1 MEVQVDLVISFFKN
15 ERRLLKIKNFEFS
28 LWKDEE
34 QNKTVEDIRVHIKYI
49 KVKEK
54 DGLKLFLERT
64 DFGEKITLKISNETD
79 LNNIK
84 MNIIREQKNYE
95 NFLNEYYT
103 NNNSYNLIDGD
114 SFFDYFQKVI
124 KFLDEMEKNLDNIQ
138 IDENLEM
145 ILTMQDDFLHKIESY
160 KNIIDTNI
168 SKLTPNVENQNELIQ
183 QTQEI
188 KNLIEELSDVIK
200 SCTYNLNVSE
210 IQSYINNFKNVVRQ
224 KSKEIIM
231 LIDEIKY
238 NLSNYLA
245 LKSENPDEKAYTDI
259 FNSKEEEISKLL
271 LENENLKIQIENI
284 TFENDIISQFIEE
297 KKKKKKQNITKTIF
311 KKKNFKKKKKFK

>member
-15 ERRLLKIKNFEFS
+15 EKRLLKVENFEFS
-28 LWKDEE
+28 LWKNDE
-34 QNKTVEDIRVHIKYI
+34 QNKPVEDIRVHIKYI

-103 NNNSYNLIDGD
+103 NNNSYNLIEGD

-124 KFLDEMEKNLDNIQ
+124 KFLDEMEKNLENIQ

-145 ILTMQDDFLHKIESY
+145 VLTMQDEFLNKIESY

-168 SKLTPNVENQNELIQ
+168 SKLNTNEQNQNELIQ

-210 IQSYINNFKNVVRQ
+210 IQNYINNFKNVARQ
-224 KSKEIIM
+224 KSREIIM

-284 TFENDIISQFIEE
+284 TFENDIISQFLEE
-297 KKKKKKQNITKTIF
+297 NNK
-311 KKKNFKKKKKFK
+311 

>member
-34 QNKTVEDIRVHIKYI
+34 QNKTIEDIRVHIKYI
-49 KVKEK
+49 KIKEK

-124 KFLDEMEKNLDNIQ
+124 KFLDEMEKNLENIQ

-145 ILTMQDDFLHKIESY
+145 ILTMQDEFLNKIESY

-168 SKLTPNVENQNELIQ
+168 SKLNTNEQNQNELIQ

-210 IQSYINNFKNVVRQ
+210 IQNYINNFKNVVRQ
-224 KSKEIIM
+224 KSREIIM

-284 TFENDIISQFIEE
+284 TFENDIISQFLEE
-297 KKKKKKQNITKTIF
+297 NNK
-311 KKKNFKKKKKFK
+311 

>member
-200 SCTYNLNVSE
+200 SCTYNLNVTE
-210 IQSYINNFKNVVRQ
+210 IQNYINNFKKVVRQ
-224 KSKEIIM
+224 KSREIIM

-245 LKSENPDEKAYTDI
+245 LKSENPDEKAYSDI

-284 TFENDIISQFIEE
+284 TFENDIISQFLEE
-297 KKKKKKQNITKTIF
+297 NK
-311 KKKNFKKKKKFK
+311 

>member
-1 MEVQVDLVISFFKN
+1 MEVQVDLVISFFKY

-34 QNKTVEDIRVHIKYI
+34 QNKTIEDIRVHIKYI
-49 KVKEK
+49 KIKEK

-124 KFLDEMEKNLDNIQ
+124 KFLDEMEKNLENIQ

-145 ILTMQDDFLHKIESY
+145 ILTMQDEFLNKIESY

-168 SKLTPNVENQNELIQ
+168 SKLNTNEQNQNELIQ

-224 KSKEIIM
+224 KSREIIM

-284 TFENDIISQFIEE
+284 TFENDIISQFLEE
-297 KKKKKKQNITKTIF
+297 NNK
-311 KKKNFKKKKKFK
+311 

>member
-34 QNKTVEDIRVHIKYI
+34 QNKTIEDIRVHIKYI
-49 KVKEK
+49 KIKEK

-103 NNNSYNLIDGD
+103 NNNSYNLIEGD

-124 KFLDEMEKNLDNIQ
+124 KFLDEMEKNLENIQ

-145 ILTMQDDFLHKIESY
+145 ILTMQDEFLNKIESY

-168 SKLTPNVENQNELIQ
+168 SKLNTNEQNQNELIQ

-210 IQSYINNFKNVVRQ
+210 IQNYINNFKNVVRQ
-224 KSKEIIM
+224 KSREIIM

-284 TFENDIISQFIEE
+284 TFENDIISQFLEE
-297 KKKKKKQNITKTIF
+297 NNK
-311 KKKNFKKKKKFK
+311 

>member
-1 MEVQVDLVISFFKN
+1 MEVQVDLVVSFFKN
-15 ERRLLKIKNFEFS
+15 ERRLLKINNFEFS
-28 LWKDEE
+28 LWKEDE
-34 QNKTVEDIRVHIKYI
+34 QNKPIEDIRVHIKYI

-145 ILTMQDDFLHKIESY
+145 ILTMQDDFLQKIESY

-168 SKLTPNVENQNELIQ
+168 SKLTPNEQNQNELIQ

-200 SCTYNLNVSE
+200 SCTYNLNVTE
-210 IQSYINNFKNVVRQ
+210 IQNYINNFKKVVRQ
-224 KSKEIIM
+224 KSREIIM

-245 LKSENPDEKAYTDI
+245 LKSENPDEKAYSDI

-284 TFENDIISQFIEE
+284 TFENDIISQFLEE
-297 KKKKKKQNITKTIF
+297 NK
-311 KKKNFKKKKKFK
+311 

>member
-124 KFLDEMEKNLDNIQ
+124 KFLDEMEKNLENIQ

-168 SKLTPNVENQNELIQ
+168 SKLNTNEQNQNELIQ

-210 IQSYINNFKNVVRQ
+210 IQSYINNFKNVARQ
-224 KSKEIIM
+224 KSREIIL

-284 TFENDIISQFIEE
+284 TFENDIISQFLEE
-297 KKKKKKQNITKTIF
+297 NK
-311 KKKNFKKKKKFK
+311 

>member
-95 NFLNEYYT
+95 NFLNEYYS
-103 NNNSYNLIDGD
+103 NNNSYNLIEGD

-124 KFLDEMEKNLDNIQ
+124 KFLDEMEKNLENIQ

-145 ILTMQDDFLHKIESY
+145 ILTMQDEFLNKIESY

-168 SKLTPNVENQNELIQ
+168 SKLNTNEQNQNELIQ

-210 IQSYINNFKNVVRQ
+210 IQNYINNFKNVARQ
-224 KSKEIIM
+224 KSREIIM

-238 NLSNYLA
+238 NLTNYLA
-245 LKSENPDEKAYTDI
+245 LKTENPDEKLYGDI

-284 TFENDIISQFIEE
+284 TFENDIISQFLEE
-297 KKKKKKQNITKTIF
+297 NK
-311 KKKNFKKKKKFK
+311 

>member
-188 KNLIEELSDVIK
+188 KNLIEELSDLVK
-200 SCTYNLNVSE
+200 SCTYNLNVTE
-210 IQSYINNFKNVVRQ
+210 IQNYINDFKNVVRQ
-224 KSKEIIM
+224 KSREIIM

-284 TFENDIISQFIEE
+284 TFENDIISQFLEE
-297 KKKKKKQNITKTIF
+297 NK
-311 KKKNFKKKKKFK
+311 

>member
-34 QNKTVEDIRVHIKYI
+34 QNKTIEDIRVHIKYI
-49 KVKEK
+49 KIKEK

-95 NFLNEYYT
+95 NFLNEYYS
-103 NNNSYNLIDGD
+103 NNNSYNLIEGD

-124 KFLDEMEKNLDNIQ
+124 KFLDEMEKNLENIQ

-145 ILTMQDDFLHKIESY
+145 ILTMQDEFLNKIESY

-168 SKLTPNVENQNELIQ
+168 SKLNTNEQNQNELIQ

-210 IQSYINNFKNVVRQ
+210 IQNYINNFKNVARQ
-224 KSKEIIM
+224 KSREIIM

-271 LENENLKIQIENI
+271 LENENLKIQIE
-284 TFENDIISQFIEE
+284 
-297 KKKKKKQNITKTIF
+297 KKKKK
-311 KKKNFKKKKKFK
+311 

>member
-34 QNKTVEDIRVHIKYI
+34 QNKTIEDIRVHIKYI
-49 KVKEK
+49 KIKEK

-145 ILTMQDDFLHKIESY
+145 ILTMQDDFLQKIESY

-168 SKLTPNVENQNELIQ
+168 SKLTPNEQNQNELIQ

-200 SCTYNLNVSE
+200 SCTYNLNVTE
-210 IQSYINNFKNVVRQ
+210 IQNYINNFKKVVRQ
-224 KSKEIIM
+224 KSREIIM

-245 LKSENPDEKAYTDI
+245 LKSENPDEKAYSDI

-284 TFENDIISQFIEE
+284 TFENDIISQFLEE
-297 KKKKKKQNITKTIF
+297 NK
-311 KKKNFKKKKKFK
+311 

>member
-15 ERRLLKIKNFEFS
+15 EKRLLKVENFEFS
-28 LWKDEE
+28 LWKNDE
-34 QNKTVEDIRVHIKYI
+34 QNKPVEDIRVHIKYI

-145 ILTMQDDFLHKIESY
+145 ILTMQDDFLQKIESY

-168 SKLTPNVENQNELIQ
+168 SKLTPNEQNQNELIQ

-200 SCTYNLNVSE
+200 SCTYNLNVTE
-210 IQSYINNFKNVVRQ
+210 IQNYINNFKKVVRQ
-224 KSKEIIM
+224 KSREIIM

-245 LKSENPDEKAYTDI
+245 LKSENPDEKAYSDI

-284 TFENDIISQFIEE
+284 TFENDIISQFLEE
-297 KKKKKKQNITKTIF
+297 NK
-311 KKKNFKKKKKFK
+311 

>member
-168 SKLTPNVENQNELIQ
+168 SKLTPNEQNQNELIQ

-271 LENENLKIQIENI
+271 LENENLKIQIEN
-284 TFENDIISQFIEE
+284 FETENEIIEE
-297 KKKKKKQNITKTIF
+297 YLKENGEKIN
-311 KKKNFKKKKKFK
+311 

>member
-34 QNKTVEDIRVHIKYI
+34 QNKTIEDIRVHIKYI
-49 KVKEK
+49 KIKEK

-95 NFLNEYYT
+95 NFLNEYYS
-103 NNNSYNLIDGD
+103 NNNSYNLIEGD

-124 KFLDEMEKNLDNIQ
+124 KFLDEMEKNLENIQ

-145 ILTMQDDFLHKIESY
+145 ILTMQDEFLNKIESY

-168 SKLTPNVENQNELIQ
+168 SKLNTNEQNQNELIQ

-210 IQSYINNFKNVVRQ
+210 IQNYINNFKNVVRQ
-224 KSKEIIM
+224 KSREIIM

-284 TFENDIISQFIEE
+284 TFENDIISQFLEE
-297 KKKKKKQNITKTIF
+297 NNK
-311 KKKNFKKKKKFK
+311 

>member
-34 QNKTVEDIRVHIKYI
+34 QNKTIEDIRVHIKYI
-49 KVKEK
+49 KIKEK

-95 NFLNEYYT
+95 NFLNEYYS
-103 NNNSYNLIDGD
+103 NNNSYNLIEGD

-124 KFLDEMEKNLDNIQ
+124 KFLDEMEKNLENIQ

-145 ILTMQDDFLHKIESY
+145 ILTMQDEFLNKIESY

-168 SKLTPNVENQNELIQ
+168 SKLNTNEQNQNELIQ

-210 IQSYINNFKNVVRQ
+210 IQNYINNFKNVARQ
-224 KSKEIIM
+224 KSREIIM

-284 TFENDIISQFIEE
+284 TFENDIISQFLEE
-297 KKKKKKQNITKTIF
+297 NNK
-311 KKKNFKKKKKFK
+311 

>member
-168 SKLTPNVENQNELIQ
+168 SKLTHNVENQNELIQ

-284 TFENDIISQFIEE
+284 TFENDIISQFLEE
-297 KKKKKKQNITKTIF
+297 NK
-311 KKKNFKKKKKFK
+311 

>member
-15 ERRLLKIKNFEFS
+15 EKRLLKVENFEFS
-28 LWKDEE
+28 LWKNDE
-34 QNKTVEDIRVHIKYI
+34 QNKPVEDIRVHIKYI

-124 KFLDEMEKNLDNIQ
+124 KFLDEMEKNLENIQ

-145 ILTMQDDFLHKIESY
+145 ILTMQDDFLNKIESY

-168 SKLTPNVENQNELIQ
+168 SKLTPNEQNQNELIQ

-188 KNLIEELSDVIK
+188 KNLIEELSDLIK

-210 IQSYINNFKNVVRQ
+210 IQNYINNFKNVVRQ
-224 KSKEIIM
+224 KSREIIM

-284 TFENDIISQFIEE
+284 TFENDIISQFLEE
-297 KKKKKKQNITKTIF
+297 NK
-311 KKKNFKKKKKFK
+311 

>member
-1 MEVQVDLVISFFKN
+1 MNYFFFLYFFIFFFGKIKYFMEVQVDLVISFFKN

-34 QNKTVEDIRVHIKYI
+34 QNKTIEDIRVHIKYI
-49 KVKEK
+49 KIKEK

-168 SKLTPNVENQNELIQ
+168 SKLNTNEQNQNELIQ

-210 IQSYINNFKNVVRQ
+210 IQNYINNFKNVARQ
-224 KSKEIIM
+224 KSREIIM

-284 TFENDIISQFIEE
+284 TFENDIISQFLEE
-297 KKKKKKQNITKTIF
+297 NNK
-311 KKKNFKKKKKFK
+311 

>member
-145 ILTMQDDFLHKIESY
+145 ILTMQDDFLQKIESY

-168 SKLTPNVENQNELIQ
+168 SKLTPNEQNQNELIQ

-200 SCTYNLNVSE
+200 SCTYNLNVTE
-210 IQSYINNFKNVVRQ
+210 IQNYINNFKKVVRQ
-224 KSKEIIM
+224 KSREIIM

-284 TFENDIISQFIEE
+284 TFENDIISQFLEE
-297 KKKKKKQNITKTIF
+297 NK
-311 KKKNFKKKKKFK
+311 

>member
-1 MEVQVDLVISFFKN
+1 MEVQVYLVISFFKN

-34 QNKTVEDIRVHIKYI
+34 QNKTIEDIRVHIKYI
-49 KVKEK
+49 KIKEK

-124 KFLDEMEKNLDNIQ
+124 KFLDEMEKNLENIQ

-145 ILTMQDDFLHKIESY
+145 ILTMQDEFLNKIESY

-210 IQSYINNFKNVVRQ
+210 IQNYINNFKNVVRQ
-224 KSKEIIM
+224 KSREIIM

-284 TFENDIISQFIEE
+284 TFENDIISQFLEE
-297 KKKKKKQNITKTIF
+297 NNK
-311 KKKNFKKKKKFK
+311 

>member
-168 SKLTPNVENQNELIQ
+168 SKLNPNDQNQNELIQ

-200 SCTYNLNVSE
+200 SCTYNLNVKE

-284 TFENDIISQFIEE
+284 TFENDIISQFLEE
-297 KKKKKKQNITKTIF
+297 NK
-311 KKKNFKKKKKFK
+311 

>member
-15 ERRLLKIKNFEFS
+15 EKRLLKVENFEFS
-28 LWKDEE
+28 LWKNDE
-34 QNKTVEDIRVHIKYI
+34 QNKPVEDIRVHIKYI

-124 KFLDEMEKNLDNIQ
+124 KFLDEMEKNLENIQ

-145 ILTMQDDFLHKIESY
+145 ILTMQDDFLQKIESY

-168 SKLTPNVENQNELIQ
+168 SKLNTNEQNQNELIQ

-200 SCTYNLNVSE
+200 SCTYNLNVTE
-210 IQSYINNFKNVVRQ
+210 IQNYINNFKKVVRQ
-224 KSKEIIM
+224 KSREIIM

-284 TFENDIISQFIEE
+284 TFENDIISQFLEE
-297 KKKKKKQNITKTIF
+297 NNK
-311 KKKNFKKKKKFK
+311 

>member
-15 ERRLLKIKNFEFS
+15 EKRLLKVENFEFS
-28 LWKDEE
+28 LWKNDE
-34 QNKTVEDIRVHIKYI
+34 QNKPVEDIRVHIKYI
-49 KVKEK
+49 KIKEK
-54 DGLKLFLERT
+54 DGLKLFLERI

-124 KFLDEMEKNLDNIQ
+124 KFLDEMEKNLENIQ

-145 ILTMQDDFLHKIESY
+145 ILTMQDEFLNKIESY

-168 SKLTPNVENQNELIQ
+168 SKLNTNEQNQNELIQ

-210 IQSYINNFKNVVRQ
+210 IQNYINNFKNVVRQ
-224 KSKEIIM
+224 KSREIIM

-284 TFENDIISQFIEE
+284 TFENDIISQFLEE
-297 KKKKKKQNITKTIF
+297 NNK
-311 KKKNFKKKKKFK
+311 

>member
-1 MEVQVDLVISFFKN
+1 MNYFFFYIFLYFFFGKIKYFMEVQVDLVISFFKN

-34 QNKTVEDIRVHIKYI
+34 QNKTIEDIRVHIKYI
-49 KVKEK
+49 KIKEK

-103 NNNSYNLIDGD
+103 NNNSYNLIEGD

-124 KFLDEMEKNLDNIQ
+124 KFLDEMEKNLENIQ

-145 ILTMQDDFLHKIESY
+145 ILTMQDDFLQKIESY

-168 SKLTPNVENQNELIQ
+168 SKLNTNEQNQNELIQ

-210 IQSYINNFKNVVRQ
+210 IQNYINNFKNVVRQ
-224 KSKEIIM
+224 KSREIIM

-284 TFENDIISQFIEE
+284 TFENDIISQFLEE
-297 KKKKKKQNITKTIF
+297 NNK
-311 KKKNFKKKKKFK
+311 

>member
-28 LWKDEE
+28 LWKDEDN
-34 QNKTVEDIRVHIKYI
+34 NKTVEDIKVHIKYI

-54 DGLKLFLERT
+54 DGLKLVLERT
-64 DFGEKITLKISNETD
+64 DNGGKITLKTQNSTD
-79 LNNIK
+79 LNNID

-103 NNNSYNLIDGD
+103 NNNSYNLIEGD
-114 SFFDYFQKVI
+114 SFFDYFQKII

-138 IDENLEM
+138 IDENLEL
-145 ILTMQDDFLHKIESY
+145 ILTMQDEFLKKIQGYQTLIDS
-160 KNIIDTNI
+160 NIQ
-168 SKLTPNVENQNELIQ
+168 KLNPKEQNQNELIEQ
-183 QTQEI
+183 SKEI
-188 KNLIEELSDVIK
+188 KTLIEELSDLVK
-200 SCTYNLNVSE
+200 SCTYNLNVTE
-210 IQSYINNFKNVVRQ
+210 IQNYINDFKNVVRQ
-224 KSKEIIM
+224 KSREIIM

-245 LKSENPDEKAYTDI
+245 LKSENPDEKAYSDI

-284 TFENDIISQFIEE
+284 TFENDIISQFLEE
-297 KKKKKKQNITKTIF
+297 NK
-311 KKKNFKKKKKFK
+311 

>member
-1 MEVQVDLVISFFKN
+1 MNYFFFYIFLYFFFGKIKYFMEVQVDLVISFFKN

-34 QNKTVEDIRVHIKYI
+34 QNKTIEDIRVHIKYI
-49 KVKEK
+49 KIKEK

-95 NFLNEYYT
+95 NFLNEYYS
-103 NNNSYNLIDGD
+103 NNNSYNLIEGD

-124 KFLDEMEKNLDNIQ
+124 KFLDEMEKNLENIQ

-145 ILTMQDDFLHKIESY
+145 ILTMQDEFLNKIESY

-168 SKLTPNVENQNELIQ
+168 SKLNTNEQNQNELIQ

-210 IQSYINNFKNVVRQ
+210 IQNYINNFKNVVRQ
-224 KSKEIIM
+224 KSREIIM

-284 TFENDIISQFIEE
+284 TFENDIISQFLEE
-297 KKKKKKQNITKTIF
+297 NNK
-311 KKKNFKKKKKFK
+311 